1 MIYDTPQA
9 FRDAPDKRITLFGM
23 SGLGKTHLSQ
33 ILRARGDW
41 FHYSIDYRIGTAYM
55 GEFIADDLKRHAM
68 TVPHLARLLKS
79 DSIYIGSNITFEN
92 LTPLSNYLGKPGDPA
107 KGGLSFQEY
116 SLRQSQH
123 ERAELNA
130 LLDTPFFIDRARDI
144 YGYGNFVCDTGGSIV
159 EAVDPDNPDD
169 EIMAT
174 LAAHTLPVW
183 IEGDP
188 SHTQTLIDRFARD
201 PKPLCFRPDFLAA
214 RWAAEGGD
222 DVDPDAFMRAIYAAA
237 IHAREPRYAKM
248 ARWGVSVSSKDVAQA
263 RDATDVIAMVAEAI
277 GKRRTAS

>member
-1 MIYDTPQA
+1 MIYETAQDWTGA
-9 FRDAPDKRITLFGM
+9 TDRRVTFFGM

-33 ILRARGDW
+33 MLRETGEW
-41 FHYSIDYRIGTAYM
+41 FHYSVDYRIGTAYM

-92 LTPLSNYLGKPGDPA
+92 LTPLSTYLGKPGDLT
-107 KGGLSFQEY
+107 KGGLAFEEY
-116 SLRQSQH
+116 GLRQAQH

-159 EAVDPDNPDD
+159 EVVDPDDPDD
-169 EIMAT
+169 EIMT
-174 LAAHTLPVW
+174 LLSAHTLPVW

-214 RWAAEGGD
+214 RWEEEGGE

-248 ARWGVSVSSKDVAQA
+248 ARWGVSVSSRDVAGA
-263 RDATDVIAMVAEAI
+263 RDATDVIALVAEAI
-277 GKRRTAS
+277 GKHGARD

>member
-1 MIYDTPQA
+1 MIYETPQA
-9 FRDAPDKRITLFGM
+9 FLDAADKRITLFGM

-33 ILRARGDW
+33 ILRAGGDW

-68 TVPHLARLLKS
+68 KQPYLARLLKS
-79 DSIYIGSNITFEN
+79 DSIYIGSNITFGN
-92 LTPLSNYLGKPGDPA
+92 LTPLSNYLGKPGDA
-107 KGGLSFQEY
+107 TKGGLPIEEY
-116 SLRQSQH
+116 SRRQEQH

-130 LLDTPFFIDRARDI
+130 LLDTPFFIERARDI

-159 EAVDPDNPDD
+159 EVVDPDNPND
-169 EIMAT
+169 EIMKT

-188 SHTQTLIDRFARD
+188 AHTQTLIDRFARD
-201 PKPLCFRPDFLAA
+201 PKPLCFRPEFLAA
-214 RWAAEGGD
+214 RWAEHGGD
-222 DVDPDAFMRAIYAAA
+222 DVDPDAFMRGIYAAA

-248 ARWGVSVSSKDVAQA
+248 ARWGVSISPTDVAKV
-263 RDATDVIAMVAEAI
+263 RDATDVITLVAEAI
-277 GKRRTAS
+277 GKRRATS